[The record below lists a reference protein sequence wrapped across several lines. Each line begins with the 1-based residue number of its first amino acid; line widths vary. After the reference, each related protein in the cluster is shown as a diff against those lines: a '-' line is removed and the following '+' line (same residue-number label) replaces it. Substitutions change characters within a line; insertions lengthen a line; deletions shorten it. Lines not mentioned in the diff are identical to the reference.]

1 MVCKNFDYV
10 FSVLYSSL
18 RNKLGKNLEKNILYV
33 WICFLCFIVRYF
45 FYMCLFENRSDKN
58 IWFYLLCFA
67 GQIFYWSLS
76 HTSCHNWWEIWHL
89 SGEQWVNSW
98 KDLNMILVLEQVWS
112 NKILYILCG
121 IISQEPEPKSKY
133 DFALMKGNPQN
144 VRLTNLLQW
153 ATVVDNWPVSTSSWK
168 IAKCFTCP
176 LTKFL

>member
-1 MVCKNFDYV
+1 MFKIDLSMVCKNFDYV

-112 NKILYILCG
+112 NKILYILCS
-121 IISQEPEPKSKY
+121 IISQEPEPKSKIWLCSDEGQSSKCQTY
-133 DFALMKGNPQN
+133 KL
-144 VRLTNLLQW
+144 
-153 ATVVDNWPVSTSSWK
+153 ATMSYSGG
-168 IAKCFTCP
+168 
-176 LTKFL
+176 